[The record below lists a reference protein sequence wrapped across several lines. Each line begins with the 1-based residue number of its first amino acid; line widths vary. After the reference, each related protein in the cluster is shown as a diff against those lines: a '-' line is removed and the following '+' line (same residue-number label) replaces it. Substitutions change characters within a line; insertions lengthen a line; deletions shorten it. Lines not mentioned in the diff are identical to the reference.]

1 MRGHDL
7 FRIAA
12 VLALVLCYTTIL
24 LGGSVI
30 TTDNG
35 LACPDW
41 PTCYGNGN
49 LLPAFTGGAAIEW
62 SHRVSAFVLSVGVL
76 ALALLGVAFERTRKV
91 LLRLALGS
99 LALVVTEALLGGV
112 VIETSLLAG
121 VVLLHL
127 AIATVLFGMLLV
139 LALLANLRELPQR
152 WVDWARRASEEDPEA
167 VRAAADRLPDPH
179 GAPSSGG
186 APPRPVTGVA
196 SQEA

>member
-12 VLALVLCYTTIL
+12 VVACVLCYVTII

-41 PTCYGNGN
+41 PSCYGNGN
-49 LLPAFTGGAAIEW
+49 FLPALSGGVALEW
-62 SHRVSAFVLSVGVL
+62 GHRVAAFVLSLSVL
-76 ALALLGVAFERTRKV
+76 VLTLLGVAFERGRRS

-99 LALVVTEALLGGV
+99 LALVVAEALLGGV
-112 VIETSLLAG
+112 VIETTLLAD

-127 AIATVLFGMLLV
+127 AVATALFGLLLV
-139 LALLANLRELPQR
+139 LALLANLREMPRR
-152 WVDWARRASEEDPEA
+152 WVEWARKATTEDPARAPGSGA
-167 VRAAADRLPDPH
+167 VAA
-179 GAPSSGG
+179 
-186 APPRPVTGVA
+186 PRPGPARPVDRPVA
-196 SQEA
+196 MTPSQEG